1 MVDGV
6 QTDRLLILT
15 QLCFKHHQLERAQRS
30 FIQSAHHS
38 EISCTLVPLHQLQAA
53 LHTRRVPSNHCSHSC
68 CSKQS
73 IASAVASKASLSSR
87 AERSPGVI
95 VFASSF
101 LQDLSNNIRIATDLH
116 NTHGITLAT
125 IDTET
130 DSATTASASLLAL
143 DRAEHTDAA
152 HNQRQPQPE
161 DPHLSY

>member
-1 MVDGV
+1 M
-6 QTDRLLILT
+6 LILT
-15 QLCFKHHQLERAQRS
+15 QLCFKHHQFERAQRS
-30 FIQSAHHS
+30 FIQSAHQS
-38 EISCTLVPLHQLQAA
+38 EISCTLVPLHTSTTA
-53 LHTRRVPSNHCSHSC
+53 LHTSTTQIIAVISC
-68 CSKQS
+68 CSKK
-73 IASAVASKASLSSR
+73 ASAVASKASLSSR